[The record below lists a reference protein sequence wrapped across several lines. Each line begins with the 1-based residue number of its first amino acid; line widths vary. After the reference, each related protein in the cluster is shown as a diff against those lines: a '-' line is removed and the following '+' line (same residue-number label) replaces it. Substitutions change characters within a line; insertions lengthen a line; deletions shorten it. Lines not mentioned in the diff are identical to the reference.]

1 MPANDELCT
10 LTLEYAAALIAARHV
25 SPVELTEAALAGVGA
40 LNPKLN
46 GFVTVT
52 EDAARE
58 AARAAEREIAS
69 GTYRGQLHGIPIAVK
84 DLFATRGVR
93 TTAGSK
99 ILADWAPDYDA
110 TVVEKLAHAG
120 AVGLGKLGM
129 HEWAFGTTSD
139 NVHFGPV
146 RNPWNTDRVPG
157 GSSGGSGAAT
167 AAGLAFA
174 TLGSDTGGSIRI
186 PAAACGC
193 VGMMPTYGRTS
204 LYGAVPLSWSL
215 DHAGPLT
222 RSVRDA
228 AIVLRAISGHDPL
241 DPSTEKQPVP
251 DWIDGIERGPR
262 GLRIGVPKQ
271 YFWDGLEPEIE
282 RLTHKALAEM
292 EAAGAQL
299 REVDWPDVATLIGPT
314 TAVMFAEAAA
324 YHAPNFPSRRED
336 YGAQVASLLDV
347 GLKMTGTQYVQARRL
362 MEDLRRGAADALLEG
377 VDVLATPTMPLAAPS
392 IESARQQDP
401 AFRMA
406 AFTGGFDFTGQPAIS
421 VPCGLTSEGL
431 PAGIM
436 FAGRRWDE
444 ASVFRAGR
452 AYEDVRGPFPAPPVK
467 PSRGSQKAQ

>member
-10 LTLEYAAALIAARHV
+10 LTLEYAAALIAAKQV
-25 SPVELTEAALAGVGA
+25 SPVELTEAALARVA
-40 LNPKLN
+40 TLNPKLN
-46 GFVTVT
+46 AFMTVT
-52 EDAARE
+52 EDAARA

-99 ILADWAPDYDA
+99 ILTDWVPDYDA
-110 TVVEKLAHAG
+110 TVVTKLNHAG
-120 AVGLGKLGM
+120 AVSLGKLGM

-146 RNPWNTDRVPG
+146 RNPWNTECVPG

-167 AAGLAFA
+167 AAGMAFA

-186 PAAACGC
+186 PAASCGC
-193 VGMMPTYGRTS
+193 VGMMPTYGRAS

-241 DPSTEKQPVP
+241 DPSTEQQPVP

-271 YFWDGLEPEIE
+271 YFWEGLEPEIE
-282 RLTHKALAEM
+282 RLAHKALSEL
-292 EAAGAQL
+292 ESAGAEL
-299 REVDWPDVATLIGPT
+299 REIDWPNASSLDPT
-314 TAVMFAEAAA
+314 TAVMFAEASA
-324 YHAPNFPSRRED
+324 YHAPNFPSRRDD
-336 YGAQVASLLDV
+336 YSGQVAFLLDA
-347 GLKMTGTQYVQARRL
+347 GTKMTGVHYVQSYRR
-362 MEDLRRGAADALLEG
+362 MQELRRGAADAILDG
-377 VDVLATPTMPLAAPS
+377 VDVLATPTMPLAAPG
-392 IESARQQDP
+392 IESSRQQDP
-401 AFRMA
+401 TMRMA

-421 VPCGLTSEGL
+421 VPCGLTSDGM

-452 AYEDVRGPFPAPPVK
+452 AYEDVRGPFPAP
-467 PSRGSQKAQ
+467 SIAAG